1 MRKSLLICFLI
12 LTFLILIGNALAAEC
27 KPTVSWKIDPQFY
40 VGETGKLVATVNNG
54 CDKTFDVKTEV
65 NAERTEGYIKIYK
78 VQSED
83 ETPRPKSHLTEG
95 GLSYSYNSLEKGE
108 KANIVYFVQ
117 PDEQALAPGS
127 YTLFENFYVEGELQ
141 ESKEI
146 KITVSKSVTVTYQIP
161 SQLRLNNPTTST
173 LTINNMGTEI
183 ITSLKICLYST
194 DNVVSFSESCKSWV
208 NLPSRFTDKFT
219 IYINGL
225 IPGTYQNAI
234 KITADYHTFT
244 GLDVSDTYYQPSLKI
259 SAVQGEKPELSYT
272 AAKSDESM
280 TFSMENNGNGIAYDC
295 VINLASPVNC
305 FLNSSD
311 IANYTK
317 ASILTKPPT
326 NSYLIRC
333 SDLILPGDKSV
344 TTINFVPS
352 QVTSP
357 CPISGSIVYKDSFGV
372 KYETK
377 ISSFNLVETVTT
389 IPLVPKTE
397 RNYTW
402 YIIIAAVVA
411 IAVILV
417 IFKVPKVR
425 NFLSQKFPKL
435 AEKLSKII
443 SRFRKKEA

>member
-1 MRKSLLICFLI
+1 MRKILLIGFILAFLI
-12 LTFLILIGNALAAEC
+12 LFENSMAAEC

-183 ITSLKICLYST
+183 ITSLKICLSST

-305 FLNSSD
+305 FLNSSQ

-357 CPISGSIVYKDSFGV
+357 CPISGSIVYKYSFGV

>member
-1 MRKSLLICFLI
+1 
-12 LTFLILIGNALAAEC
+12 LILIENALAAEC
-27 KPTVSWKIDPQFY
+27 KPTVSWRIDSQFY

-65 NAERTEGYIKIYK
+65 NAERTEDYIKVYK

-83 ETPRPKSHLTEG
+83 DTPRPKAHITSG
-95 GLSYSYNSLEKGE
+95 GLTSSYASLAKGE
-108 KANIVYFVQ
+108 KINVVYFIQ
-117 PDEQALAPGS
+117 PDEQALAGT
-127 YTLFENFYVEGELQ
+127 YTLFENFYVEDELQ

-146 KITVSKSVTVTYQIP
+146 KITVSKSVMVTYQIP
-161 SQLRLNNPTTST
+161 NQLRLNNPTTST

-183 ITSLKICLYST
+183 ITSLKICLSST
-194 DNVVSFSESCKSWV
+194 DNVVSFSETCKSWV

-225 IPGTYQNAI
+225 IPGTFQNAI
-234 KITADYHTFT
+234 KITINYHTFT

-259 SAVQGEKPELSYT
+259 SAVQGEKPSLTYDPNPT
-272 AAKSDESM
+272 KTDESI
-280 TFSMENNGNGIAYDC
+280 TFSIENEGNGIAYDC

-333 SDLILPGDKSV
+333 SDIILPGDKSV
-344 TTINFVPS
+344 TTINFDPS
-352 QVTSP
+352 QITSP

-389 IPLVPKTE
+389 IPMAQKTD
-397 RNYTW
+397 RNYVW
-402 YIIIAAVVA
+402 YILLIVVIAVVA
-411 IAVILV
+411 FVLV
-417 IFKVPKVR
+417 YFKVSKVR
-425 NFLSQKFPKL
+425 NFLSQKF
-435 AEKLSKII
+435 SKII
-443 SRFRKKEA
+443 QRFSKPVNKDVEEQKNKE

>member
-1 MRKSLLICFLI
+1 MRKILLIGFILAFLI
-12 LTFLILIGNALAAEC
+12 LFENSMAAEC

-183 ITSLKICLYST
+183 ITSLKICLSST

-305 FLNSSD
+305 FLNSSQ

-389 IPLVPKTE
+389 IPLVPKTKN
-397 RNYTW
+397 NYTW
-402 YIIIAAVVA
+402 YILLTVVIAVVA
-411 IAVILV
+411 FVLV
-417 IFKVPKVR
+417 YFKVPKVR
-425 NFLSQKFPKL
+425 SFLSPIFSKTFSKLKRKQIEEQKN
-435 AEKLSKII
+435 
-443 SRFRKKEA
+443 KE